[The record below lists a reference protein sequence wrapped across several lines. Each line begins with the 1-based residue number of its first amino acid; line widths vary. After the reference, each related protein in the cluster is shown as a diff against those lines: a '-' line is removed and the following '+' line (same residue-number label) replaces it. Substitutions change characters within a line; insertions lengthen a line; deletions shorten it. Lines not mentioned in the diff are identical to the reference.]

1 MKNYILYLKIFM
13 LKNKHFYKNL
23 NKKYYNPFG
32 IFFYFYILYKMDK
45 KGYYIV
51 NEGVIFNIKVVG
63 NDFDEFEEFEEGNLE
78 FIPIEDVRNNKYTGS
93 LLLYVE
99 ELGLNN
105 LDKYLIDGKLPDSL
119 IIINCSKNNL
129 SKLPDLPAELIH
141 LNCSYNKLTELPGSI
156 EYCSNLRRLS
166 CNNNEL
172 ETLRIPF
179 PLVENF
185 NNWKSHGDEEGVS
198 LTYLNCSFNK
208 LTELPNDIP
217 TNDGEIMNKLPNCL
231 ENLICNNNLLTSLP
245 ELLPMNLKHLN
256 CSFNTLTSI
265 PISPEGTMN
274 LLFLHCNNNE
284 ITQLPELPNNI
295 KLLNCN
301 NNEITQLPELP
312 NNINLLNCSNNKLTT
327 LQELPN
333 NLTKLYC
340 QGNEYDDDS
349 MIIIIDFCTKA
360 LRNPRKYNQI
370 NPTIEELFKYYTSI
384 RELRGKVFREPFTET
399 EGAFAQKSGK
409 TIQKGNEA
417 PFKHEPIPEGSII
430 DILKYANLPT
440 PPPRKNTGGKKNRK
454 SNKRNTSTKKNTKR
468 ITKRKTLIKNK
479 SKRNKKN

>member
-1 MKNYILYLKIFM
+1 
-13 LKNKHFYKNL
+13 
-23 NKKYYNPFG
+23 
-32 IFFYFYILYKMDK
+32 
-45 KGYYIV
+45 
-51 NEGVIFNIKVVG
+51 VVG
-63 NDFDEFEEFEEGNLE
+63 NDFDEFEELDEGNLV
-78 FIPIEDVRNNKYTGS
+78 FIPIEDVRNNDYTGS

-105 LDKYLIDGKLPDSL
+105 LEGYLIDGKLPDSL

-129 SKLPDLPAELIH
+129 SELPYLPAELIH
-141 LNCSYNKLTELPGSI
+141 LNCSYNKLTELPESI
-156 EYCSNLRRLS
+156 EYCSYLRRLS

-172 ETLRIPF
+172 NTLIIPF
-179 PLVENF
+179 PFVENF
-185 NNWKSHGDEEGVS
+185 NNWKSDGDEEAVS

-265 PISPEGTMN
+265 PILVENPINPEATMN

-284 ITQLPELPNNI
+284 ITQLPKLPNNI

-312 NNINLLNCSNNKLTT
+312 NNIKFLNCSNNELTNLPKLPDDLITF
-327 LQELPN
+327 
-333 NLTKLYC
+333 YC
-340 QGNEYDDDS
+340 QGNEYDDES
-349 MIIIIDFCTKA
+349 MLIIIDFCTKA

-370 NPTIEELFKYYTSI
+370 NPTIKELFNHYTSI
-384 RELRGKVFREPFTET
+384 RKYRANVFREPFAET
-399 EGAFAQKSGK
+399 AGAFTQESGK
-409 TIQKGNEA
+409 TIKKGDEE
-417 PFKHEPIPEGSII
+417 PFRPEPMPDGVI
-430 DILKYANLPT
+430 DNILKFANLP
-440 PPPRKNTGGKKNRK
+440 PPERNTGGKKNRK